1 MPMATSH
8 VTNTVDTNSRRG
20 GYFVSGV
27 RKGLYFTGGN
37 REMATGKSGGRRGG
51 GNRHQPDA
59 QTDAAGWRAKQANRN
74 KCLATINK
82 ATPPLPPSLPF
93 YLACRER

>member
-1 MPMATSH
+1 MPMAASH

-51 GNRHQPDA
+51 GTAISLTPKLTPRGGAQSRQIATSAWQPS
-59 QTDAAGWRAKQANRN
+59 TK
-74 KCLATINK
+74 
-82 ATPPLPPSLPF
+82 PPRPTSLPS